1 MSEKKSAFIVSSV
14 SQQPT
19 EQEKKSPTIKDTAN
33 NFINNYNFDNYSL
46 YYKKGKVFVVGHKGK
61 QTLTLKVE
69 QTGHGGSIEATN
81 YNLSCPKSDL
91 TSDIMALRK
100 QGKTQTEVAAIL
112 NISQSYVSFLER
124 QHNNNLKND

>member
-1 MSEKKSAFIVSSV
+1 MSEKKSDSIVSSV

-19 EQEKKSPTIKDTAN
+19 KQEKKSPTIKDIAN

-46 YYKKGKVFVVGHKGK
+46 DYKNGEALVVGHKGN

-69 QTGHGGSIEATN
+69 QTEHGGSIETTN

-91 TSDIMALRK
+91 TSDIIALRK
-100 QGKTQTEVAAIL
+100 QGKTQTKVAAIL
-112 NISQSYVSFLER
+112 NISQSYVSLLER